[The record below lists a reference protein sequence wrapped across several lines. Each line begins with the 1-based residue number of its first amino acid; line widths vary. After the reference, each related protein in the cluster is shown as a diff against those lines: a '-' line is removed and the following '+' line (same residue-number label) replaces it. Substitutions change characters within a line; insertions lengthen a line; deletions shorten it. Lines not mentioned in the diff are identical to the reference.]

1 MARPAGSVGEV
12 GQALISAAQALA
24 TPERAPTLRE
34 LAAHAQVGMDAAAA
48 TVKNL
53 SRSGRMQKVRERRV
67 DYRNRPVAE
76 YAPAAGQVPAH
87 RAGHGWV
94 DLGQCLHGWAR

>member
-1 MARPAGSVGEV
+1 MRPAGDVS
-12 GQALISAAQALA
+12 QALISAAHALV

-34 LAAHAQVGMDAAAA
+34 LAAHAQVGLDAATV

-53 SRSGRMQKVRERRV
+53 NRSGRMQKVRERRV
-67 DYRNRPVAE
+67 AYRNRPVAE
-76 YAPAAGQVPAH
+76 YAPATTQEIEH

-94 DLGQCLHGWAR
+94 DLGRCLQGWAR

>member
-1 MARPAGSVGEV
+1 MRLAGDTRL
-12 GQALISAAQALA
+12 ALLKAAAELS

-34 LAAHAQVGMDAAAA
+34 LALKACVGQDAAMH

-53 SRSGRMQKVRERRV
+53 TRCGALTIARTRRV

-76 YAPAAGQVPAH
+76 YAPAAPPGQLSPMA
-87 RAGHGWV
+87 
-94 DLGQCLHGWAR
+94 DLGNVFASWAR